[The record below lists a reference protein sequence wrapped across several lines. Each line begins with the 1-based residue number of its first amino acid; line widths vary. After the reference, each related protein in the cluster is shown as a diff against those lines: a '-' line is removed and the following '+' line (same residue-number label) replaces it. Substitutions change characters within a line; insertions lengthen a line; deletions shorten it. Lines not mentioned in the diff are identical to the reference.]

1 MRIKLL
7 NIQAF
12 RNLSGTWRLEAEIEA
27 DSVSP
32 LRTFLEELKDRI
44 ASAELKVWH
53 EKRSLDANAYAWTL
67 IDKIAV
73 AIREDKFSIYRAAI
87 REIGGNNQLI
97 CALDAEVDKLRRVW
111 ENNGIGWITD
121 TMPSKLPGCTN
132 VWLYYGSSV
141 YDTAQ
146 MSLLIDNL
154 IFEAKELGIETLPP
168 AELERMMEQWQRAS
182 CKKKKNPISPDEPTT
197 SKSTTSSMDKAEKSS
212 PSDMD

>member
-32 LRTFLEELKDRI
+32 LRAFLEEIKGRVV
-44 ASAELKVWH
+44 SAELKVWH
-53 EKRSLDANAYAWTL
+53 KQRSLDANAYAWVL
-67 IDKIAV
+67 IDKIAE
-73 AIREDKFSIYRAAI
+73 AIREDKVSIYRAAI
-87 REIGGNNQLI
+87 REIGGNSQLV
-97 CALDAEVDKLRRVW
+97 CSLDTEVRNLRRVW
-111 ENNGIGWITD
+111 EGNGIGWVTD
-121 TMPSKLPGCTN
+121 TMPSKLAGCTN
-132 VWLYYGSSV
+132 VWLYYGSSI

-154 IFEAKELGIETLPP
+154 VFEAKALGIEILPP

-182 CKKKKNPISPDEPTT
+182 CKKKKNPSSPDERTA
-197 SKSTTSSMDKAEKSS
+197 SKNTTSSTDREEERF
-212 PSDMD
+212 PSGTA